1 MHHDQ
6 YAKQLRA
13 KADWAVIQKLL
24 PYLWQFRLR
33 IGLALAMLI
42 VAKLANVGVPIS
54 LKHIVDSLDT
64 SLVDVQAA
72 AVPVALVVAY
82 GCLRFS
88 SVFFG
93 ELRDV
98 LFGRVAERTL
108 SLLGIKV
115 FQHLQSLDL
124 EYHLSRRTGGLSRD
138 IERGT
143 QGVSFLLRS
152 LVFSVVPIFVEV
164 AMVIGVFVWNYDLG
178 FVWVTLVG
186 ITAYVVFSVVAT
198 QWRTRFVRE
207 ANARDSQANSKAI
220 DSLLNFET
228 VKYFTNEAFEEQRYG
243 ESLKQREQ
251 AKVKNH
257 FSLAAL
263 NTGQTLIISITI
275 TIMMIMAAQRVSV
288 GEMTLGDLAM
298 INALMIQVFIPL
310 NFLGFV
316 YREINRAMA
325 DVEAMFDVLKVVPA
339 IQNKENATSLPAEAD
354 GIYFNNVSFR
364 YHNNRAILN
373 NVSFSVGPGKRVA
386 IVGASGAG
394 KSTIARL
401 LFRFYDANE
410 GQISIGNWDIRDIT
424 LDSLRSVIGVVPQ
437 DTVLFNDTIYENVR
451 YGRPEASAAE
461 IEQACEYAMLTEF
474 ISRLPDGFQTLVGER
489 GLKVSGG
496 EKQRIAIARALL
508 KRPRMFL
515 FDEATSSLDS
525 HTEEAINQSLKQI
538 AKNHT
543 TLVIAHRISTVV
555 DCDEI
560 LVLDDGR
567 LVEQGNH
574 GQLMAIQGHYWR
586 LWQKQQSKS

>member
-13 KADWAVIQKLL
+13 KADLAVIQKLL

-64 SLVDVQAA
+64 SLVGVQAA

-251 AKVKNH
+251 AKV
-257 FSLAAL
+257 
-263 NTGQTLIISITI
+263 
-275 TIMMIMAAQRVSV
+275 
-288 GEMTLGDLAM
+288 
-298 INALMIQVFIPL
+298 
-310 NFLGFV
+310 
-316 YREINRAMA
+316 
-325 DVEAMFDVLKVVPA
+325 
-339 IQNKENATSLPAEAD
+339 
-354 GIYFNNVSFR
+354 
-364 YHNNRAILN
+364 
-373 NVSFSVGPGKRVA
+373 
-386 IVGASGAG
+386 
-394 KSTIARL
+394 
-401 LFRFYDANE
+401 
-410 GQISIGNWDIRDIT
+410 
-424 LDSLRSVIGVVPQ
+424 
-437 DTVLFNDTIYENVR
+437 
-451 YGRPEASAAE
+451 
-461 IEQACEYAMLTEF
+461 
-474 ISRLPDGFQTLVGER
+474 
-489 GLKVSGG
+489 
-496 EKQRIAIARALL
+496 
-508 KRPRMFL
+508 
-515 FDEATSSLDS
+515 
-525 HTEEAINQSLKQI
+525 
-538 AKNHT
+538 
-543 TLVIAHRISTVV
+543 
-555 DCDEI
+555 
-560 LVLDDGR
+560 
-567 LVEQGNH
+567 
-574 GQLMAIQGHYWR
+574 
-586 LWQKQQSKS
+586 